1 MKELE
6 FKLDYCDKCMQMTNH
21 LGDECQKCKAKK
33 KKTNQMEF
41 EITAVL
47 NNDVYHHF
55 GIHPSLV
62 SLYGDKVEDI
72 VVIVMKISKDQS
84 IPEPNNKS
92 EEADYWV
99 WCDEK
104 HKFTTM
110 LYAQRFLLDMCFP
123 AGIKGTEDAGQG
135 KAYRV
140 EIVKTRDYKLE

>member
-1 MKELE
+1 
-6 FKLDYCDKCMQMTNH
+6 
-21 LGDECQKCKAKK
+21 
-33 KKTNQMEF
+33 
-41 EITAVL
+41 
-47 NNDVYHHF
+47 
-55 GIHPSLV
+55 
-62 SLYGDKVEDI
+62 
-72 VVIVMKISKDQS
+72 MKISKDQS

-123 AGIKGTEDAGQG
+123 AGIKGAEDAGQG

-140 EIVKTRDYKLE
+140 EIVETRDYKLE